1 MPNCKEVAR
10 LIASEE
16 LADLGWSER
25 ALVRLHLL
33 RCQDCRRYA
42 AELRAIGA
50 AALDRWD
57 TSPTDKQALDKLE
70 SSILKRCLD
79 ACDANTEELPGDDPE
94 PPATRETYPH

>member
-25 ALVRLHLL
+25 ALVRIHLL

-50 AALDRWD
+50 AALDQWGTR
-57 TSPTDKQALDKLE
+57 PANKEALDKLE
-70 SSILKRCLD
+70 SSILKQCLD
-79 ACDANTEELPGDDPE
+79 ACDTNIEDRRGDDPE
-94 PPATRETYPH
+94 PPATRETYPN

>member
-16 LADLGWSER
+16 LADLGWSQR
-25 ALVRLHLL
+25 ALVRIHLL
-33 RCQDCRRYA
+33 RCRDCRRYA

-57 TSPTDKQALDKLE
+57 TRPADKQALEKLE

-79 ACDANTEELPGDDPE
+79 ASDANIGDRRGHDPE
-94 PPATRETYPH
+94 PPATQETYPH